1 MRICRDGHAAW
12 LQALCKSKGIAVAAV
27 PAAMT
32 WRRSSFAGMALPLN
46 FSVTVS
52 HRRAAATCE
61 RRDRLA
67 HSSQEAGFSAAD
79 DLPSPG
85 LGRLGYG
92 CVNKSAHG
100 FASCREAPMTLPVER
115 DGPVTTMPS
124 PTIVN
129 RRTLLAILGSS
140 IVTPLPA
147 PRVAF
152 AQEAWPVRAV
162 RYVNGF
168 PAGGATDTLS
178 RILCQKM
185 SELSGQSFIVENK
198 GGAGGVLGADAVAK
212 APPDGY
218 TVGLG
223 GIASNVLAI
232 GSYAKLPY
240 DPRLD
245 FTFIGGMWQLPNI
258 LSARRDLF
266 SSDLKELLAAF
277 KKEPRKYTYASA
289 GFGTTLHLSGEMMN
303 SMAGVQV
310 THIPYKGAGP
320 ALTDLLG
327 GRVDLLFDNLP
338 GSLPRGRA
346 GQSRPV
352 AVTARSRIAEL
363 PDVPAFAEILPG
375 YEMTSWTA
383 MIGPANMNPALVAQM
398 NALLARALADPA
410 LKARYAELGATA
422 WPTSP
427 AEIQAFRDSEQLRLL
442 PVMKAAGVKP
452 E

>member
-1 MRICRDGHAAW
+1 MSLTA
-12 LQALCKSKGIAVAAV
+12 
-27 PAAMT
+27 
-32 WRRSSFAGMALPLN
+32 
-46 FSVTVS
+46 
-52 HRRAAATCE
+52 
-61 RRDRLA
+61 
-67 HSSQEAGFSAAD
+67 
-79 DLPSPG
+79 
-85 LGRLGYG
+85 
-92 CVNKSAHG
+92 
-100 FASCREAPMTLPVER
+100 
-115 DGPVTTMPS
+115 
-124 PTIVN
+124 VN
-129 RRTLLAILGSS
+129 RRTLLTMFGGS
-140 IVTPLPA
+140 IAMPLLA
-147 PRVAF
+147 PRFAF
-152 AQEAWPVRAV
+152 SLESWPARAV
-162 RYVNGF
+162 SYITGF

-185 SELSGQSFIVENK
+185 SELSGQSFLVENK

-212 APPDGY
+212 AAPDGY

-223 GIASNVLAI
+223 GIAQNVLAI

-240 DPRLD
+240 DPRGD

-303 SMAGVQV
+303 SMAGVEV

-338 GSLPRGRA
+338 GSLPSVRA
-346 GQSRPV
+346 GQIKPV
-352 AVTARSRIAEL
+352 AVTSRIRIPEL
-363 PDVPAFAEILPG
+363 PDVPAMAEVLPG
-375 YEMTSWTA
+375 YEITSWTA
-383 MIGPANMNPALVAQM
+383 MIGPSNMKADVVAQI
-398 NALLARALADPA
+398 NALLVKALADPV
-410 LKARYAELGATA
+410 LKARYSELGATP

-427 AEIQAFRDSEQLRLL
+427 TEIKAFRDSEEARLL
-442 PVMKAAGVKP
+442 PIMKAAGIKP